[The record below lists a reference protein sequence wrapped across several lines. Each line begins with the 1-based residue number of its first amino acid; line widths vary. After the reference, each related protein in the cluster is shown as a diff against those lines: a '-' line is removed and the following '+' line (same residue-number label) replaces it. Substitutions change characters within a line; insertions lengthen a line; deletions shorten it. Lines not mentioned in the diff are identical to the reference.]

1 MTKSHLGE
9 NDLKNILFDVLD
21 GIPAS
26 IGEPEEAFNFRNEI
40 ESDNRKMEYRAEELG
55 FKNVLFEFSSDI

>member
-1 MTKSHLGE
+1 MANRLLAE
-9 NDLKNILFDVLD
+9 NEFKNILFDVLD

-26 IGEPEEAFNFRNEI
+26 SNESEAASNFRSEI
-40 ESDNRKMEYRAEELG
+40 EKDNRTMEFRAEELG